1 MIIEWTVPVH
11 VDFDE
16 RKISRLIHSA
26 HVNGYDETLLT
37 NQIHT
42 EIGEFDDIAYYSWG
56 PKQTQEV
63 LAEVRRRLNP
73 TG

>member
-1 MIIEWTVPVH
+1 MIIEWTVPVS